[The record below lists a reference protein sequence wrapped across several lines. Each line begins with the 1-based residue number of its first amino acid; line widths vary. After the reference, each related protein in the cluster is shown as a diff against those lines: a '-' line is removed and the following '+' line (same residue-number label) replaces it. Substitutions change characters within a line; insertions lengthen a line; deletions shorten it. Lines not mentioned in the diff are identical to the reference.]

1 MCIERCLFK
10 EDEREGG
17 TVRDHCPV
25 FTDKNAGISGRSG
38 APEG

>member
-1 MCIERCLFK
+1 MCIERCLLK

-25 FTDKNAGISGRSG
+25 FIDKNAGISDRSE
-38 APEG
+38 AREG